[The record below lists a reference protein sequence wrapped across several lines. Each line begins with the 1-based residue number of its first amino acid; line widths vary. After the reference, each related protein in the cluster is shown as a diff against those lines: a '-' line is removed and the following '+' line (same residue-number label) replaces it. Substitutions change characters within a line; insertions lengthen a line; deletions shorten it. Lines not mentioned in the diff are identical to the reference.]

1 MKQTSFLKIN
11 PADSVVV
18 CLRPMQKGE
27 TITIDGK
34 DIEVKQ
40 DTPAGHKLLIKNAPK
55 GTNIIKYGY
64 ENKGG
69 ELFIRLLYNIDQK
82 EFVLTVIDRAPAFNQ
97 LEVNNSIVNEDI
109 DKQKTGGLGILIVK
123 KIMTE
128 YAYDRINGK
137 NILVLRKKF

>member
-1 MKQTSFLKIN
+1 MGM
-11 PADSVVV
+11 D
-18 CLRPMQKGE
+18 
-27 TITIDGK
+27 
-34 DIEVKQ
+34 
-40 DTPAGHKLLIKNAPK
+40 
-55 GTNIIKYGY
+55 GY

-69 ELFIRLLYNIDQK
+69 EIFIRLLYNEDQK

-109 DKQKTGGLGILIVK
+109 DKQKAGGLGILIVK